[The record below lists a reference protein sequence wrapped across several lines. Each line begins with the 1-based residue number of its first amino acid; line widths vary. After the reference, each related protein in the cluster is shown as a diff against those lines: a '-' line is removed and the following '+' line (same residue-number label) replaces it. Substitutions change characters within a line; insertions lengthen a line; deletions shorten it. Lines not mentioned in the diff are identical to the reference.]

1 VSLCVSVYTAY
12 VSVCGLCII
21 ICLCVVCRVHEKPY
35 VELKDSDGRP
45 DDIVAKEV
53 VAESDL
59 IVQASAVNCAC
70 TAISDES
77 LVNVI

>member
-1 VSLCVSVYTAY
+1 MSFCVSVYTAY
-12 VSVCGLCII
+12 VSVCGLCIS

-53 VAESDL
+53 VAESDV
-59 IVQASAVNCAC
+59 IVQAYCC
-70 TAISDES
+70 
-77 LVNVI
+77 